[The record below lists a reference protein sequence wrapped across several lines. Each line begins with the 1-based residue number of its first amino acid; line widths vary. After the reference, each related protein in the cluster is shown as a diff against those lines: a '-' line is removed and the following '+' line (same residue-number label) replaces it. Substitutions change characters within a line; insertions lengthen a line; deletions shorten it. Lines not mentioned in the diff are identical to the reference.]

1 MPAESTSKRY
11 SPASL
16 VLALRVAPLSLLV
29 MVTSAFLITAPV
41 LSATLPWRLALA
53 VTFPHKLAQF
63 SSTKQPMTMVHK
75 YRFLFICSL
84 LLVVALLKTLG
95 YQTC

>member
-53 VTFPHKLAQF
+53 VTCPHKLTQF
-63 SSTKQPMTMVHK
+63 SSRQPMTMVHK